1 VVTAVTV
8 GELAHCCLLQ
18 VKTFVGGTEPE
29 RAAVTGFARVH
40 NLGGTPLPIS
50 KNMPKDRRDHL
61 RPADLVAQCGGVHRS
76 HPGLVPKQ
84 EELHV
89 GALML
94 AARAQAMR
102 LLMLSNADM
111 PRAI

>member
-1 VVTAVTV
+1 
-8 GELAHCCLLQ
+8 
-18 VKTFVGGTEPE
+18 
-29 RAAVTGFARVH
+29 
-40 NLGGTPLPIS
+40 
-50 KNMPKDRRDHL
+50 
-61 RPADLVAQCGGVHRS
+61 VHRS